1 MQVRRL
7 GSDEWERFRSVRLR
21 ALADAPDAFG
31 ATYDEEAA
39 LTKADWRRRL
49 ESPDRAVFVV
59 DEGFGSDG
67 RGTPDEAVALATG
80 GPAPDFPNVAA
91 LYGMW
96 VAPEARGQ
104 GHGEALV
111 DAVKTWAVEAG
122 YPALG
127 LGVTTTNAPAIAL
140 YQRVGFLDSG
150 DRYPLREGTGLTIQI
165 MVMPLT

>member
-31 ATYDEEAA
+31 ATFEEEMA
-39 LTKADWRRRL
+39 LTEADWRRRL

-59 DEGFGSDG
+59 ESA
-67 RGTPDEAVALATG
+67 RNPDDLMGLAMG
-80 GPAPDFPNVAA
+80 GPAPDFPKLGA

-111 DAVKTWAVEAG
+111 DAVKEWAIEAG

-140 YQRVGFLDSG
+140 YERIGFRDSG

-165 MVMPLT
+165 MAMPLP

>member
-7 GSDEWERFRSVRLR
+7 ESDEWERFRTVRLR
-21 ALADAPDAFG
+21 ALADAPDVFG
-31 ATYDEEAA
+31 ATLAEESA
-39 LTKADWRRRL
+39 LTETDWRRRL
-49 ESPDRAVFVV
+49 EAPDRAAFVV
-59 DEGFGSDG
+59 ETTGSHGGHGDIVG
-67 RGTPDEAVALATG
+67 LATG
-80 GPAPDFPNVAA
+80 GPAPDLPNVAA

-104 GHGEALV
+104 GNGEALV
-111 DAVKTWAVEAG
+111 DAVKAWATEAG
-122 YPALG
+122 FPTLG

-140 YQRVGFLDSG
+140 YERTGFTDTG